1 MVVYHVSSQLA
12 YFERQWLRT
21 LVCLRD
27 IEVTCLSPVDDLSN
41 VIQICIFHFT
51 AKVTRPFLNGGVIFA
66 ARLKSR
72 YLSSGTIILLI
83 HNLDWFFC
91 LAEAK

>member
-27 IEVTCLSPVDDLSN
+27 IEVTCLSPVDDFSN
-41 VIQICIFHFT
+41 VIQICIFH
-51 AKVTRPFLNGGVIFA
+51 FA

-72 YLSSGTIILLI
+72 YLSSGIIILLI